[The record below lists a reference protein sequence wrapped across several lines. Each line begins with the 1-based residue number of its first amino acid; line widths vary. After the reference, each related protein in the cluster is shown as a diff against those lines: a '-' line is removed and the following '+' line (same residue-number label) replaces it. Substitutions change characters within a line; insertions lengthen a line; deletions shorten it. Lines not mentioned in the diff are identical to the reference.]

1 MRFDASQDNDDA
13 LNMPMF
19 DGISEDPLDLM
30 IELEKNMGM
39 SIVEALHLERGITN
53 EEFARQRKLTRH
65 GRH

>member
-13 LNMPMF
+13 LDMPMF
-19 DGISEDPLDLM
+19 DGIPEDPLDLM

-39 SIVEALHLERGITN
+39 SIVEALRLERGIAR
-53 EEFARQRKLTRH
+53 EEMDRQRKLVRH